1 MLVALGSV
9 LRFYAP
15 RVALS
20 AAAVSFALTGLAVR
34 HARKRRWLAHPEDR
48 SSHTI
53 PTPQVGGVGVC
64 GALLVGLVLAALPTV
79 RALLPSEGLLPPF
92 GICCWLFATVAF
104 GLALGLWDDLH
115 PLSALPKVIA
125 VAALAALATGVQWQ
139 LLQDDSHYI
148 GYWRTHGWVIW
159 DHPAILALCTVLAF
173 LWIFFLIN
181 AFNFMD
187 GVNGQSGVFAINA
200 LVWLLVYG
208 MACMER
214 SDVSAGR
221 NSIADF
227 GVLWWGTY
235 VLAGVL
241 AGFLPWN
248 FPRARTFLGDCG
260 SLPVGALLATLVLTL
275 ERVRAGSSLPGLF
288 VLSPYIYDVLY
299 TLARRWRRG
308 EVIWTAHRSHL
319 YQRLLIATGWSHPRL
334 LACQLPYWVLA
345 GALGMVWHRSAMPYS
360 ASERS
365 LAGQILAT
373 IGLAVL
379 LASYTALVWKAEA
392 RQATL
397 KNRSAEPSEEP
408 REDVP

>member
-1 MLVALGSV
+1 MVTLEGT
-9 LRFYAP
+9 LRFYTP
-15 RVALS
+15 HVAVS
-20 AAAVSFALTGLAVR
+20 AALFSFALTGLAVL
-34 HARKRRWLAHPEDR
+34 HARRRRWLSHPEER

-53 PTPQVGGVGVC
+53 PTPQVGGIGVC
-64 GALLVGLVLAALPTV
+64 GALLLGLALAVFLSS
-79 RALLPSEGLLPPF
+79 RALLSPEGFPLPPPDVC
-92 GICCWLFATVAF
+92 GWLFATVAF
-104 GLALGLWDDLH
+104 GLALGLWDDLRS
-115 PLSALPKVIA
+115 LSARPKVIA
-125 VAALAALATGVQWQ
+125 VGALAALATVVQWQ
-139 LLQDDSHYI
+139 LLQDDSQYSS
-148 GYWRTHGWVIW
+148 YWSGHGWVIW
-159 DHPAILALCTVLAF
+159 DHPAILALSAVLAF
-173 LWIFFLIN
+173 LWIFFFIN

-221 NSIADF
+221 NSFESFI
-227 GVLWWGTY
+227 VLWWVSC
-235 VLAGVL
+235 VLAGAL

-260 SLPVGALLATLVLTL
+260 SLPVGALLATLVLAL
-275 ERVRAGSSLPGLF
+275 ERVRVGSSIPGLF

-299 TLARRWRRG
+299 TLVRRWRRG

-319 YQRLLIATGWSHPRL
+319 YQRLLIATEWSHARL
-334 LACQLPYWVLA
+334 LAFQLPYWVLA
-345 GALGMVWHRSAMPYS
+345 GALGMVWHRSTIAYS

-373 IGLAVL
+373 VGLAAL
-379 LASYTALVWKAEA
+379 LAGYTVLVWKAEA
-392 RQATL
+392 RHATL

>member
-64 GALLVGLVLAALPTV
+64 GALLVGLVLTALPTV
-79 RALLPSEGLLPPF
+79 RAVLPNEGLLPPF

-115 PLSALPKVIA
+115 PLSAFPKVIA
-125 VAALAALATGVQWQ
+125 VAALAALATAVQWQ
-139 LLQDDSHYI
+139 LLQYDS
-148 GYWRTHGWVIW
+148 YWSGHKWDPSPVTW
-159 DHPAILALCTVLAF
+159 DHPAILALCAVLAF

-200 LVWLLVYG
+200 LAWLLAYELAI
-208 MACMER
+208 MTR
-214 SDVSAGR
+214 SDMTAGR
-221 NSIADF
+221 SSLEGS
-227 GVLWWGTY
+227 GVLWWGAY
-235 VLAGVL
+235 VLAGAL

-275 ERVRAGSSLPGLF
+275 ERVRAGSSIPGLF

-299 TLARRWRRG
+299 TLIRRWRRG

-319 YQRLLIATGWSHPRL
+319 YQRLLISTEWSHARL
-334 LACQLPYWVLA
+334 LAFQLPYWVLA
-345 GALGMVWHRSAMPYS
+345 GALGMVWHRSTIAYS

-365 LAGQILAT
+365 LAGQILA
-373 IGLAVL
+373 IVGLAAL
-379 LASYTALVWKAEA
+379 LAGYTVLVWKAEA